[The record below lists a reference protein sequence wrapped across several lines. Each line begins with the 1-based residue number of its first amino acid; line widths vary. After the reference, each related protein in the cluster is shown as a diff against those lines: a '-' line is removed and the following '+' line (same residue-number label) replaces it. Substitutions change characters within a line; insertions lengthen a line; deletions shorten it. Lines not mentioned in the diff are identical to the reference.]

1 MNSRWSRLPRR
12 ALERVRVDPSERSAL
27 VFLGLL
33 SSAIT
38 AMAVVRDAELYTVQ
52 LLPVYLS
59 SIWLGP
65 RRLAWFAV
73 WMVGNFL
80 AMLVGLP
87 IEGWETVLR
96 FLAVFSITAFVLR
109 GAILRDRLGV
119 TGRTGERLLVDLRD
133 RILRQSPLPEVPA
146 GWSLDSRMQA
156 AGNTQFSGD
165 FVLGHLSGN
174 GRWLD
179 LVVVDVSGKGVGAG
193 SRSLVLNGAMGA
205 LLTGLPGPNF
215 LDVVNEFLVDQGWDE
230 GFATAVHAHV
240 DLLEGDYWIT
250 SAGHPP
256 SVHLPVGLGHWSKL
270 QPPGPVLGLLPDI
283 EYDSVQGRL
292 DRGDVLMLYTDGMV
306 EDRTLEIDEGISAM
320 VTRTVEVLRE
330 DRTAPTTRIMDGL
343 ARARAGD
350 DCALVVLQRV

>member
-1 MNSRWSRLPRR
+1 MLG
-12 ALERVRVDPSERSAL
+12 
-27 VFLGLL
+27 LGLL
-33 SSAIT
+33 AAIIT
-38 AMAVVRDAELYTVQ
+38 FAQARFQVELYTVQ
-52 LLPVYLS
+52 LLPVYLA
-59 SIWLGP
+59 SIWIGP
-65 RRLAWFAV
+65 RKLAWFAV

-80 AMLVGLP
+80 AMLLAFDQTGPAIV
-87 IEGWETVLR
+87 VR
-96 FLAVFSITAFVLR
+96 FLAVFMITAFVLR

-133 RILRQSPLPEVPA
+133 RILRQSSLPEVPV
-146 GWSLDSRMQA
+146 GWSLDSELQA

-165 FVLGHLSGN
+165 FVLGNRSGN

-179 LVVVDVSGKGVGAG
+179 LVVVDVSGKGVAAG

-256 SVHLPVGLGHWSKL
+256 SVHLPAAMGHWSKL
-270 QPPGPVLGLLPDI
+270 QPPGPVLGLIPGVD
-283 EYDSVQGRL
+283 YDVVQGRL
-292 DRGDVLMLYTDGMV
+292 ERGDTLLLYTDGMV
-306 EDRTLEIDEGISAM
+306 EDRKLEIDDGITAM
-320 VTRTVEVLRE
+320 VRRTVQVLRE
-330 DRTAPTTRIMDGL
+330 GREATAAEIMTGL
-343 ARARAGD
+343 QRDRAGD
-350 DCALVVLQRV
+350 DCAMVVLRRS